1 MRGLNRFA
9 LWRALTDTRRW
20 MLREAWVYLL
30 LARLAIR
37 FIPFRRL
44 SWFFQRP
51 AQRPEAAGEVRAR
64 IIKDVRWAIWTNTR
78 HQRERIVCFP
88 RAIAAQAM
96 LRQRGV
102 STTLYYGAASQS
114 DAGLTA
120 HVWLQDGELG
130 LIGHR
135 TAAGHKVLARF
146 DPPSLPAALPRAEA
160 GVESFTTNSGA

>member
-9 LWRALTDTRRW
+9 LWRALTDSRRW

-37 FIPFRRL
+37 LIPFRRL

-64 IIKDVRWAIWTNTR
+64 LIQDVRWAIWSNTR
-78 HQRERIVCFP
+78 HQRESIVCFP
-88 RAIAAQAM
+88 RAVAAQAM

-102 STTLYYGAASQS
+102 STTLFYGATSQTET
-114 DAGLTA
+114 GLAA
-120 HVWLQDGELG
+120 HVWLQDGDQG

-135 TAAGHKVLARF
+135 SAAGHKVLARF
-146 DPPSLPAALPRAEA
+146 DPPPQPAAPRRAKA
-160 GVESFTTNSGA
+160 SSSTTTSGA